1 MKPSKNKDRRSQGTF
16 EHNNSNL
23 MIKKIREKSQN
34 WLVINYFCRIE
45 INMIVK
51 YNSLI
56 YFSFSSRKVR
66 KLFIFNQPLNI
77 VNKINKFKNNLLWEI
92 IY

>member
-51 YNSLI
+51 YNSCLGRLPQI
-56 YFSFSSRKVR
+56 RWSVISGIEKILQ
-66 KLFIFNQPLNI
+66 KLVPS
-77 VNKINKFKNNLLWEI
+77 VE
-92 IY
+92 